1 MASTTGTLDQLFAFF
16 GLREDPFHISP
27 NPRFYYSTPTHD
39 SALAELVTGIQ
50 TRQGLLVLTGDAG
63 SGKTTLIHRLLKW
76 LETNQRSS
84 AYVFHT
90 LLEPS
95 ELLEFILHDFG
106 IMCSSSRKGDL
117 VATLHRWLF
126 ERSAAGDSPVL
137 IVDEAQ
143 ALSLGT
149 MDELRLLL
157 NLEND
162 DGKLLQIVLAGQLE
176 LEEKLRHP
184 ELHQLR
190 QRIMIHSRL
199 SPLKMEETSR
209 YISARLCAAGAPPE
223 GLFPW
228 DTVTAIHCYS
238 RGIPRIVNLLCKEAL
253 ISAYASQKHT
263 IGPECI
269 YRIVSELDLRLNPI
283 VSSAPVLPVTSTLD
297 PPIIAPG
304 ADRNPTHWAVNPH
317 PAISTGVRAKIGR
330 SREPGNASA
339 RLQSSAL
346 SSSVA
351 GKPAGHG
358 QTSRTLRALIV
369 GSWIEFWDSVFRYVP
384 KISNSFIQDCKLFL
398 QRLTAPQTLSVPT
411 VLPGSNLP
419 VHKRVVVRLGRW
431 LRQPLT
437 PPSPA
442 KVNRPPVRQTS
453 TKQM

>member
-1 MASTTGTLDQLFAFF
+1 VASTTGTLDQLFAFF

-27 NPRFYYSTPTHD
+27 NPRFYYSTPSHD
-39 SALAELVTGIQ
+39 SAFAELVTGIQ
-50 TRQGLLVLTGDAG
+50 TRQGLLVLTGEAG
-63 SGKTTLIHRLLKW
+63 SGKTTLIHRILKW
-76 LETNQRSS
+76 LETNQCSS

-95 ELLEFILHDFG
+95 ELLEFILRDFG

-117 VATLHRWLF
+117 VATLHHWLL

-162 DGKLLQIVLAGQLE
+162 DGKILQIVLAGQLE

-190 QRIMIHSRL
+190 QRIMIHGRL
-199 SPLKMEETSR
+199 SPLKIEETSR
-209 YISARLCAAGAPPE
+209 YISARLCAAGAPTE
-223 GLFPW
+223 VLFPW
-228 DTVTAIHCYS
+228 DTVTAIHSYS
-238 RGIPRIVNLLCKEAL
+238 HGIPRIVNLLCKEAL

-269 YRIVSELDLRLNPI
+269 HSIVSESDLRLNPI
-283 VSSAPVLPVTSTLD
+283 VSSAPELPATSTPY

-304 ADRNPTHWAVNPH
+304 ADRNLTHWALDPY
-317 PAISTGVRAKIGR
+317 PAISTGLQSEIGR
-330 SREPGNASA
+330 SPEPGNASA
-339 RLQSSAL
+339 RPPSFAL
-346 SSSVA
+346 GSSV
-351 GKPAGHG
+351 GSKPSGHG
-358 QTSRTLRALIV
+358 QTPRTFRALR
-369 GSWIEFWDSVFRYVP
+369 SWTEFWDSVFRYVP
-384 KISNSFIQDCKLFL
+384 KMYNSFIQDCKLFVQGL
-398 QRLTAPQTLSVPT
+398 AAPQTLSVRT

-431 LRQPLT
+431 LRQPLA
-437 PPSPA
+437 PPSAA